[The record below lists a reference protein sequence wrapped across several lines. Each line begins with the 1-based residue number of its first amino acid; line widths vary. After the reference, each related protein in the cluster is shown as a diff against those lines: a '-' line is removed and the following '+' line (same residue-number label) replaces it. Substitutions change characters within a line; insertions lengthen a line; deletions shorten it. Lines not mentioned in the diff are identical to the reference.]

1 MSIIIGHDHVTCTRR
16 DLRAGWFACLQF
28 PPIRSQAL
36 YQPYTSAEPPL
47 RGTATSIKC
56 RSTTTPIC
64 VPNRDSLFVLMFCP
78 RVYYYILPNH
88 PALFPMDGTCLLAS
102 LPFPSSLHPGEEV
115 LSVYV
120 SPVVPRWYS
129 CTSAVPISATSPMLG
144 RWTWWRSSESVS
156 QSVRHSLWI
165 CLSCL
170 KHLIVMR
177 WSPLPHVSYKV

>member
-36 YQPYTSAEPPL
+36 YQPYITAEPPL

-78 RVYYYILPNH
+78 RLYYYILPNH

-120 SPVVPRWYS
+120 SPVVPPWYS
-129 CTSAVPISATSPMLG
+129 CTSAVPISATSQMLG

-156 QSVRHSLWI
+156 QPRSLDLSVVLEAFNRNAMI
-165 CLSCL
+165 TTAPC
-170 KHLIVMR
+170 V
-177 WSPLPHVSYKV
+177 V